1 MKRWRAKS
9 ARHSDAL
16 DDSAA
21 ADHACFADSTDV
33 FALPRHPGVVHGA
46 YKASQKGPFLAGILD
61 LRAGGL

>member
-21 ADHACFADSTDV
+21 TDHACFADSTDV
-33 FALPRHPGVVHGA
+33 FALPHHLGAVQGA
-46 YKASQKGPFLAGILD
+46 YKASQKGPFWAGILD
-61 LRAGGL
+61 LRAARL